1 MQIIKIIIILLFVI
15 ITSVNAQ
22 KTGSDND
29 SLLKDTAVVIE
40 GILIDNGNGGAPDD
54 DSLYIMLDTA
64 KGNVNK
70 AGEFTFITTGKQFFS
85 ISVYSAKYKPVHK
98 TITGEAGRKNYFLT
112 LTLEKSGAL
121 KETVQNNT
129 ADTAYIPWTISGTI
143 IDSRFDLAIKSD
155 STVILFD
162 KDTISVS
169 KEGNFHVK
177 TNISGLHSFYVSIPG
192 YHKVSQSVT
201 LDEKDKQ
208 PYIVIPTTVLS
219 KTVSR
224 REITVSADALTV
236 HRSSS
241 VAKVSLS
248 RKELQRTTAT
258 LNDPLRVLQT
268 LPGVASE
275 SDASS
280 RPIVRGGDVLESRVF
295 LDGLTLIQPFH
306 FGGARSIF
314 NQQSIKTLTLYKSGF
329 PSEFHNAQSAII
341 EAESR
346 IPSDEKP
353 SFDFDLNFL
362 QYSAYLGF
370 PLFKGKVGLNFSS
383 QGSYTD
389 AVSKLVLKLASIRNT
404 DLKNATELINLPD
417 YQDFTA
423 GISIAPNPK
432 FKIFINEILNT
443 DRVKFCS
450 GDSVVDVYHHS
461 YWEDENGVRSH
472 ERSST
477 SQVSYGWMGGNYS
490 YHHGDSQY
498 VEIDSVIGK
507 PYYKID
513 TMLDYSSKYN
523 ILYGTARFIPDNN
536 NIVNLT
542 LGWQKRWWDLNFP
555 DIESDFGRS
564 VYNVNIDLYNANL
577 GWLYSGIDN
586 HIMKTGLQ
594 LDYTVADYDVYLVR
608 YLHEIIENGS
618 TNFVDFW
625 GPVNGDSSLTIHTD
639 NDISYMMDRIL
650 VAYKGNKRF
659 YNAGYYLSDSWD
671 LNPKLH
677 CDIGARLEYSNSDH
691 IASISPRLSV
701 RYNISQKHELI
712 GSLGHYTQNNYSI
725 SAIALSE
732 NLKPEKVWHFGLGTE
747 SKFLPWLTQKIDL
760 YGKYYYD
767 LISEIISPML
777 SYPDALY
784 LVGRN
789 YNQNYLDTLSP
800 EQFQKLIN
808 ETIFSSRYRSHY
820 INEGRGYS
828 FGFEYMLRF
837 EPADFWDGWIS
848 FSWGHSARERMPGWR
863 EHPFPLDRPLLIS
876 INNYYRLPRKYEI
889 CLKYR
894 YMSGIPY
901 TSVTT
906 DSNIVTIGAFNNRRY
921 APYQRLDIRF
931 SKGFSIKGAKGHFYT
946 EIWNA
951 MNAPN
956 IFCLDSKTKI
966 MQTMNS
972 NLPAT
977 MLYIGVDCSY

>member
-1 MQIIKIIIILLFVI
+1 MRTIKFITILGIIIY
-15 ITSVNAQ
+15 SVSAQ
-22 KTGSDND
+22 TAGSDND
-29 SLLKDTAVVIE
+29 SLQQDSAVVVE
-40 GILIDNGNGGAPDD
+40 GILIDNENGGAPDD
-54 DSLYIMLDTA
+54 DSLYIMLDTV
-64 KGNVNK
+64 KGTANQS
-70 AGEFTFITTGKQFFS
+70 GEFTFITPGKQFFS
-85 ISVYSAKYKPVHK
+85 ISVFSGKYKPVHK
-98 TITGEAGRKNYFLT
+98 TITCEAGRKNYFLT
-112 LTLEKSGAL
+112 LTLEKTDVS
-121 KETVQNNT
+121 KETAQNNKV
-129 ADTAYIPWTISGTI
+129 DTAYVPWTISGTI
-143 IDSRFDLAIKSD
+143 IDSRFDLAIESD
-155 STVILFD
+155 STVMLFD

-169 KEGNFHVK
+169 ENGNFHVK
-177 TNISGLHSFYVSIPG
+177 TNISGPHSFYVSIPG
-192 YHKVSQSVT
+192 YHKVSQSIT

-208 PYIVIPTTVLS
+208 PYIVIPTTILS

-224 REITVSADALTV
+224 REITVSADALPV

-248 RKELQRTTAT
+248 REELKRTSAT
-258 LNDPLRVLQT
+258 LNDPFRVLQT

-306 FGGARSIF
+306 FGGARSNF

-329 PSEFHNAQSAII
+329 PPEFHNAQSAII

-346 IPSDEKP
+346 IPSDEKT

-370 PLFKGKVGLNFSS
+370 PLLKGKVGLNFSS

-389 AVSKLVLKLASIRNT
+389 AVSKLALKIASISNK
-404 DLKNATELINLPD
+404 DLKNTIKLINLPD

-432 FKIFINEILNT
+432 LKIFINNILNT
-443 DRVKFCS
+443 DRVKFCT
-450 GDSVVDVYHHS
+450 GDTVTDVSHKY
-461 YWEDENGVRSH
+461 YRVDENGVRYL
-472 ERSST
+472 ED
-477 SQVSYGWMGGNYS
+477 SYITQGYYWNEGFNVYP
-490 YHHGDSQY
+490 YYRGDTQY
-498 VEIDSVIGK
+498 VKIDSVLGK
-507 PYYKID
+507 PYYKVD
-513 TMLDYSSKYN
+513 TMLDYSSRYN

-555 DIESDFGRS
+555 DGSYFDRS
-564 VYNVNIDLYNANL
+564 VYDVNIDQYNANL
-577 GWLYSGIDN
+577 GWLYSGINN
-586 HIMKTGLQ
+586 HILKTGLQ
-594 LDYTVADYDVYLVR
+594 LDYTVTDYDVYLVR

-625 GPVNGDSSLTIHTD
+625 GPVNGDSSTTISTD
-639 NDISYMMDRIL
+639 NDAMNMMDRIL

-659 YNAGYYLSDSWD
+659 YNVGYYLSDSWD
-671 LNPKLH
+671 LSPKLH

-691 IASISPRLSV
+691 IASISPRLSL
-701 RYNISQKHELI
+701 RYNLSQKHELI

-732 NLKPEKVWHFGLGTE
+732 NLKPEKVWHCGLGTE

-767 LISEIISPML
+767 LISEIISSML
-777 SYPDALY
+777 SYEGALY
-784 LVGRN
+784 FIEGT
-789 YNQNYLDTLSP
+789 YDQNYLDTLSP
-800 EQFQKLIN
+800 EQLQKLIN
-808 ETIFSSRYRSHY
+808 EVIYNYSTYRSHY

-837 EPADFWDGWIS
+837 EPADFWGGWIS
-848 FSWGHSARERMPGWR
+848 FSWGHSVRERKPGWR
-863 EHPFPLDRPLLIS
+863 MHPFPLDRPLLIS

-889 CLKYR
+889 SLKYR

-906 DSNIVTIGAFNNRRY
+906 DSNIVRIGAFNDRRY

-931 SKGFSIKGAKGHFYT
+931 SKGFAIKGAKGHFYT